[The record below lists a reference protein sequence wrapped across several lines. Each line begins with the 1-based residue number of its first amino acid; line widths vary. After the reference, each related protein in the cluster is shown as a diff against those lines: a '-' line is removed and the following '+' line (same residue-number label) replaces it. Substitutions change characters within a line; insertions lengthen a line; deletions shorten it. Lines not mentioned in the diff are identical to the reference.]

1 MLAGRF
7 IRTPAK
13 TEYLSLLRNCAGRLA
28 QVRAVPTQPR
38 ALSSLS
44 SRAQQHQSTL
54 QFHSQGSGSSPFD
67 QFNVNTARHFSSSSV
82 SSDDENSSFEFQAE
96 TKQLLDIVIN
106 SLYTDKEVFLRELV
120 SNASDALEKVRYL
133 KTTESMGEKILD
145 KDIDLEITISV
156 NGEDK
161 TITIED
167 TGVGLSR
174 EQMIENLGTIA
185 RSGSKA
191 FLADIQGNA
200 GTGEVDIIGKFGV
213 GFYAAFMVAKR
224 ISVYSKSATAEP
236 GDTGHVW
243 TSEGVGN
250 YDISPITSSGDSDDM
265 RRGTRIV
272 LELRDDAEEFA
283 SAGRLTQIL
292 RTYSNFVPFP
302 ISLEGDRVNTVQ
314 AIWASQPSDV
324 SEEEYGEFY
333 RYVANA
339 FDDPRYKLHF
349 RADVPL
355 DLKALFFVPQ
365 MHSEKYGMGRMEPGV
380 SLYSRK
386 VLIDSKA
393 EGLLPDWL
401 RFVKGVVDSEDLP
414 LNISRESMQD
424 SALVKKIGDV
434 LTRRFLRF
442 LADEARK
449 DPNAYDDFFKEFGHF
464 LKEGAVTD
472 FDRRKDVGK
481 LLRFESSSRSED
493 GDLLS
498 SFDDYIS
505 RCPAEQE
512 SIYYLCAPNR
522 ELAESSP
529 YYEVFKRNKTE
540 VLFLYTPID
549 EFVMGN
555 LAEYDGRK
563 LVSAESGGIDLAKD
577 GGRADTDGDSK
588 EAGDEDVKDSSAASL
603 GGLSTDEAADFSEWL
618 KTTLSDSLQEVNA
631 SDRLVDSPAILVDHE
646 SAAIMRMMR
655 MADQEHKTGGVQAF
669 TPKQKMEINP
679 SHLIIQ
685 HLNKT
690 RNKDPEL
697 AKLVA
702 EQLYD
707 NATVAAGI
715 MEDPRV
721 MLKNLNAILLK
732 SMDRD

>member
-1 MLAGRF
+1 MIPTLAR
-7 IRTPAK
+7 RVARPQW
-13 TEYLSLLRNCAGRLA
+13 LHR
-28 QVRAVPTQPR
+28 VPPR
-38 ALSSLS
+38 GALSRRFSRHLALTRASETATSSPCPSSVLARTLS
-44 SRAQQHQSTL
+44 TASEGHAS
-54 QFHSQGSGSSPFD
+54 SGAGGAASGSA
-67 QFNVNTARHFSSSSV
+67 Q
-82 SSDDENSSFEFQAE
+82 EFEFQAE

-106 SLYTDKEVFLRELV
+106 SLYTDKDVFLRELV

-133 KTTESMGEKILD
+133 KTTEGMAGKIVDEDMALA
-145 KDIDLEITISV
+145 ISISV
-156 NGEDK
+156 DDAAK

-167 TGVGLSR
+167 SGVGLSR

-191 FLADIQGNA
+191 FMADVQGEA
-200 GTGEVDIIGKFGV
+200 GDGDVDIIGKFGV

-224 ISVYSKSATAEP
+224 IRVYSKAADAAPEDP
-236 GDTGHVW
+236 GHVW
-243 TSEGVGN
+243 TSEGVGS
-250 YDISPITSSGDSDDM
+250 YDISAIDSDDKAEPM

-283 SAGRLTQIL
+283 TAGRLTQIL

-302 ISLEGDRVNTVQ
+302 ISLEGEVVNTVQ

-324 SEEEYGEFY
+324 SDEDYAEFY

-339 FDDPRYKLHF
+339 FDEPRFRLHF

-401 RFVKGVVDSEDLP
+401 RFVRGVVDSEDLP

-449 DPNAYDDFFKEFGHF
+449 DAAAYDEFFKEFGHF

-472 FDRRKDVGK
+472 FERRGDVGK
-481 LLRFESSSRSED
+481 LLRFESSSRAEE

-505 RCPAEQE
+505 RLPADQE

-563 LVSAESGGIDLAKD
+563 LVSAETGGIDLGKD
-577 GGRADTDGDSK
+577 GGRAGSDGSDADSK
-588 EAGDEDVKDSSAASL
+588 GDGADNDAEAGANSDRL
-603 GGLSTDEAADFSEWL
+603 TNDEANDFSEWL
-618 KTTLSDSLQEVNA
+618 KTTLSESLQEVNA

-679 SHLIIQ
+679 GHPIIQ

-690 RNKDPEL
+690 RNSDPEL

-732 SMDRD
+732 SMDKE